1 MAIATL
7 SALYATAQ
15 VTSVYDV
22 AGSVGTYN
30 EITGG
35 TVLTGLPAGEEL
47 NEKVFDGTGK
57 PLSGK
62 YTVLGLPIGFDFKFN
77 NKLMDRFVIASNG
90 YLMLGED
97 SVSFDNSS
105 ANSFNS
111 MANDGYQ
118 NVVGVIPRGTITMQD
133 NTEISYLTE
142 GTAPNRTLTV
152 QFKNLG
158 VNSSMWDVIITP
170 GQLQIKLHENGNI
183 DMILSD
189 WFPNNEDMPS
199 YWSMKVG
206 LKGEGSDRIYLDGD
220 WTDYTISNGES
231 DMLTWSNTVYPADG
245 QTYTFMPPEDCE
257 KPASQPT

>member
-7 SALYATAQ
+7 SALYTTAQ

-22 AGSVGTYN
+22 TGSVGTYN

-35 TVLTGLPAGEEL
+35 TIITGLPAGEDL
-47 NEKVFDGTGK
+47 NEKVFDGTGQ
-57 PLSGK
+57 PLNGK
-62 YTVLGLPIGFDFKFN
+62 YTVKGMPIGFDFKFN

-90 YLMLGED
+90 YLMLGD
-97 SVSFDNSS
+97 DNVSFDNSA

-111 MANDGYQ
+111 MADDGYK

-158 VNSSMWDVIITP
+158 VNASMWDVIITP
-170 GQLQIKLHENGNI
+170 GRK
-183 DMILSD
+183 MI
-189 WFPNNEDMPS
+189 PER
-199 YWSMKVG
+199 SMHICV
-206 LKGEGSDRIYLDGD
+206 I
-220 WTDYTISNGES
+220 
-231 DMLTWSNTVYPADG
+231 P
-245 QTYTFMPPEDCE
+245 F
-257 KPASQPT
+257 